1 MVFEPESSMK
11 RKMAKNGSVLQ
22 YMHSVAGAGK
32 GLIAMG
38 IMLIGIGAMLTAAL
52 FNMKASS
59 KKASQPDISSVL
71 TGSVKNQSYHSIRF
85 SDVRRTFTPHTS
97 PGSFSRLL
105 VQPSSP
111 QNTRSPCPPD
121 RTHTDPRQK

>member
-1 MVFEPESSMK
+1 MVFEPESSLK

-52 FNMKASS
+52 FNMMGAER
-59 KKASQPDISSVL
+59 AMVMALVIMAPSVL
-71 TGSVKNQSYHSIRF
+71 LIVLGIF
-85 SDVRRTFTPHTS
+85 M
-97 PGSFSRLL
+97 
-105 VQPSSP
+105 
-111 QNTRSPCPPD
+111 
-121 RTHTDPRQK
+121 QKKRER